1 MTATA
6 CTASPCLSRRTALT
20 AGGAGLAIA
29 LAACGDGT
37 QAPATGDP
45 DAEPETL
52 ANIADIPVGGALVVS
67 SAASGDLLLT
77 QPTEGEIRAFSAV
90 CTHQGCAVEPGEG
103 DLSCPCHGSVFD
115 LATGEVVQ
123 GPANEALPEVS
134 IEVGEDG
141 AVLG

>member
-6 CTASPCLSRRTALT
+6 CTSRPCLSRRTALA
-20 AGGAGLAIA
+20 AGGASLTLA
-29 LAACGDGT
+29 LAACGDGSE
-37 QAPATGDP
+37 APATGDP
-45 DAEPETL
+45 EAQPEEL

-77 QPTEGEIRAFSAV
+77 QPSEGEIHAFSAV

-103 DLSCPCHGSVFD
+103 ELSCPCHGSAFD
-115 LATGEVVQ
+115 LATGDVLR

-134 IEVGEDG
+134 IEVDEAG
-141 AVLG
+141 AVVG